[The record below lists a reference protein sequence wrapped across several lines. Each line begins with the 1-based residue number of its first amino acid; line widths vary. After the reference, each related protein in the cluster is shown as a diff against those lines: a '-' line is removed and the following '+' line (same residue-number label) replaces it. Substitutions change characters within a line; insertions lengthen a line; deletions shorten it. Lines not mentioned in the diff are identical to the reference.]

1 MGIINTITNI
11 NRYFYRGNS
20 KTHLPVKITLLRPFA
35 PILLTQPSLVRLGGW
50 PRRMARGSL
59 AATRKRPQNHRF
71 FQAKQFCY
79 CLFIVVILGGCYA
92 SPAWHVT
99 HQTGSQKE
107 FDSARLSYPIRDK
120 VNEVAV
126 EMIYTKNSLRTYLA
140 VLSHLIPPHQGNE
153 KEARVV
159 IRTPSEQITGVA
171 HRHAGGQRVTLPES
185 LQQTVIDHLLEGNP
199 VTIELVGYS
208 TTLKPTD
215 FKTFYQ
221 KLNQAPVKLPI
232 QIGLS

>member
-1 MGIINTITNI
+1 MVIVATITNI
-11 NRYFYRGNS
+11 KKYF
-20 KTHLPVKITLLRPFA
+20 I
-35 PILLTQPSLVRLGGW
+35 ILIL
-50 PRRMARGSL
+50 
-59 AATRKRPQNHRF
+59 
-71 FQAKQFCY
+71 
-79 CLFIVVILGGCYA
+79 LGGCYS

-99 HQTGSQKE
+99 HQPGSQKE

-126 EMIYTKNSLRTYLA
+126 EMIYTKNSLRTYLT
-140 VLSHLIPPHQGNE
+140 VLSHTIPPYQGNE

-159 IRTPSEQITGVA
+159 IKTLSEQMTGVA

-185 LQQTVIDHLLEGNP
+185 LQQTVIDLLIQGSA

-208 TTLKPTD
+208 TTLKPND
-215 FKTFYQ
+215 FKSFYQ
-221 KLNQAPVKLPI
+221 KLNQTPLKLPI